1 MVGTCT
7 KQDTRNASKFRA
19 EILMETYHWRDY
31 GIEGNI
37 TIDPIGCGSADWMQM
52 VYNGAQWW
60 VILNTV

>member
-1 MVGTCT
+1 
-7 KQDTRNASKFRA
+7 
-19 EILMETYHWRDY
+19 METYHWRDY

-37 TIDPIGCGSADWMQM
+37 TIDPIGCGSADWMQI